1 MKKLLQSKL
10 NLMFFLLG
18 NPQQDITHLFLRAEY
33 VFRGCAVLCGLRI
46 GGLAIMIL
54 PSS

>member
-1 MKKLLQSKL
+1 MKKLLKSKL

-18 NPQQDITHLFLRAEY
+18 NPQQDITHLFLRAERM
-33 VFRGCAVLCGLRI
+33 FGGCALLFGLRI

>member
-1 MKKLLQSKL
+1 MKKLLKSKL

-18 NPQQDITHLFLRAEY
+18 NPHQDIARLFLRAEH
-33 VFRGCAVLCGLRI
+33 VFGGYALLCGLRI